1 MGRHAKVVCLNIF
14 NHYILQSLLL
24 LCFRLAYTK
33 SRLPWNPMYPITFN
47 IPKLFATCCL
57 MLITTCSFAQ
67 ADSLPAKPSVESF
80 PHHKPKVAGSI
91 VSSVLAEGLIA
102 CISSAAS
109 NTEDHG
115 DKIIGWTYAG
125 TSAAMLTLFICD
137 WAKKSNRLDSNYKRN
152 RITNAITMLGMSYGF
167 SRIAT
172 YNLYQATGDSR
183 NKRFV
188 RNMIESN
195 CAYIVP
201 LIASGFVDRLLARK
215 HQPDKKV
222 QSRVYFDGRN
232 LGLVLTFK

>member
-1 MGRHAKVVCLNIF
+1 MRPTTFI
-14 NHYILQSLLL
+14 IPRLL
-24 LCFRLAYTK
+24 
-33 SRLPWNPMYPITFN
+33 
-47 IPKLFATCCL
+47 ATCCL
-57 MLITTCSFAQ
+57 MLIITFSFAQ
-67 ADSLPAKPSVESF
+67 ADSLAKPNVDSF
-80 PHHKPKVAGSI
+80 SHNKPTVTRII
-91 VSSVLAEGLIA
+91 VSSVLAEALITG
-102 CISSAAS
+102 ISAAAS

-125 TSAAMLTLFICD
+125 CSAAMLTLFICD
-137 WAKKSNRLDSNYKRN
+137 LAKKNNRLDSNYKRN

-172 YNLYQATGDSR
+172 YNLYQANGDSR

-201 LIASGFVDRLLARK
+201 LIVSGIADRLLAKK
-215 HQPDKKV
+215 HRSDKKV
-222 QSRVYFDGRN
+222 QSSVYFNGHN